1 MAEISKSGEKVKYR
15 LAEAMKENKLKA
27 PVLPTVK
34 EIIAANA
41 AFEQGLFNQNIRH
54 MGQPSLVQSVS
65 NCEKR
70 AIGTNGGFGYKSL
83 RDDIEIALL
92 DSVILAY
99 WKCNESKEKR
109 KQRVSY

>member
-1 MAEISKSGEKVKYR
+1 M
-15 LAEAMKENKLKA
+15 
-27 PVLPTVK
+27 LPTVK

-41 AFEQGLFNQNIRH
+41 SFEQGLFNQNIKH
-54 MGQPSLVQSVS
+54 MGQPSLVQAVS

-83 RDDIEIALL
+83 RDDIEVALL